1 MTSISF
7 SHSAIL
13 KRAIEE
19 RPYSDNKKGTL
30 PARLII
36 PHLSKW
42 DTVVTIGDS
51 VNEGLWDSADPAVDL
66 TKFENQ
72 EEHWDGPVYGW
83 ADRLAGHLSYRRVEV
98 GLKPVQ
104 YANLAIRGKLIEFI
118 VDEEIPQALKLHPDL
133 VIMDGGGNDIL
144 RPDDDVDSIMRYI
157 EHGIKQI
164 REAGIDLIFLIP
176 PQATDGFVMDLSRY
190 KRADYVARLQS
201 MLLRYDCYAADLWE
215 YKPFKDPRL
224 WSQDR
229 IHPTPECHERAAQ
242 IGLIGLGLGCDP
254 GWDHGELWTTL
265 PYMKSP
271 LTSKVKSTLQW
282 DKNYLTPWLS
292 HRYHNVSSG
301 DGRDGKRRQLS
312 PMPPSQPHPGSL
324 ILAGKYG
331 EPDFNGPS
339 DPDWIR
345 SKVK

>member
-1 MTSISF
+1 MAGSQSETMTDKQWN
-7 SHSAIL
+7 AIL
-13 KRAIEE
+13 ETIARRIENE
-19 RPYSDNKKGTL
+19 T
-30 PARLII
+30 
-36 PHLSKW
+36 
-42 DTVVTIGDS
+42 GD
-51 VNEGLWDSADPAVDL
+51 
-66 TKFENQ
+66 
-72 EEHWDGPVYGW
+72 
-83 ADRLAGHLSYRRVEV
+83 
-98 GLKPVQ
+98 
-104 YANLAIRGKLIEFI
+104 
-118 VDEEIPQALKLHPDL
+118 
-133 VIMDGGGNDIL
+133 
-144 RPDDDVDSIMRYI
+144 
-157 EHGIKQI
+157 
-164 REAGIDLIFLIP
+164 
-176 PQATDGFVMDLSRY
+176 
-190 KRADYVARLQS
+190 
-201 MLLRYDCYAADLWE
+201 
-215 YKPFKDPRL
+215 
-224 WSQDR
+224 
-229 IHPTPECHERAAQ
+229 ERAAQ